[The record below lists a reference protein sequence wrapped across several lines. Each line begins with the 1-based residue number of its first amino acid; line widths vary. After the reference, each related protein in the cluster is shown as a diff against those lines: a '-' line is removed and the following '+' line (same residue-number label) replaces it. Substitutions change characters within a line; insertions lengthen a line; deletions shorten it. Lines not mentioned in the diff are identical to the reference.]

1 MLDIEFRVLSNFHAS
16 DGFIYHPLKPLLL
29 NVSTIHVHCNLQ
41 RNNIFEHSGF
51 FLLALPSTYVN
62 IYISTKQTY
71 AHKNAV
77 TNCIAN
83 RKTEMFRVCC
93 FKYFS

>member
-1 MLDIEFRVLSNFHAS
+1 MCQQFMCTAIYKEITYLS
-16 DGFIYHPLKPLLL
+16 I
-29 NVSTIHVHCNLQ
+29 V
-41 RNNIFEHSGF
+41 

-71 AHKNAV
+71 AHKNAG

-83 RKTEMFRVCC
+83 RKTEMFHVCC